1 MLENAEIEVV
11 VIIAEFTVDE
21 VEVSIDEVGLD
32 DEVVT
37 IKNRI

>member
-11 VIIAEFTVDE
+11 VIIAEFTVDG

-37 IKNRI
+37 IKYII